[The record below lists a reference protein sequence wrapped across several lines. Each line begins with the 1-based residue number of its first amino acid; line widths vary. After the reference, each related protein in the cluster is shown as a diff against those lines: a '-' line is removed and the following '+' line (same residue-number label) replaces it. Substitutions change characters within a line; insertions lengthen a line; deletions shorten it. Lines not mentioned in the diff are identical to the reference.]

1 MWGSYEND
9 RGMGFFGKF
18 HVSTLT
24 LMANFAV
31 KVIGWRAW
39 DGLEGLLIVMGPNS
53 FRLPV
58 I

>member
-1 MWGSYEND
+1 MK
-9 RGMGFFGKF
+9 FFGIPCFNILLAKF
-18 HVSTLT
+18 VL
-24 LMANFAV
+24 